1 MDYSYP
7 DHELLHGILALKL
20 KMYPTT
26 GRLELD
32 KIVKRMPLGF
42 TGSHIQDIVNQ
53 SNYIAINQA
62 NGDIEEAKI
71 SQAHLETA
79 FERGLYNFNKFLSER
94 PHVKLTGA
102 PNANDVLKRS
112 HDAGDHQFG

>member
-1 MDYSYP
+1 MGPKLDVRNS
-7 DHELLHGILALKL
+7 IQALKL
-20 KMYPTT
+20 KTYPTN
-26 GRLELD
+26 RLDLD
-32 KIVKRMPLGF
+32 KIVKRMPF

-62 NGDIEEAKI
+62 KGDIEEAKI

-94 PHVKLTGA
+94 PHVKLTGCSSV
-102 PNANDVLKRS
+102 PMICI
-112 HDAGDHQFG
+112 DHQFG